1 MSPKPDVSEER
12 KNQILDAAIQV
23 FAKSGFSDARMDD
36 IVQESGIS
44 KGGLYWYFKSKDQLI
59 FAVLDRMIQREF
71 NTFLSEKSEL
81 ESAYDQFMLLID
93 LVEKDMG
100 RFNALMPVL
109 FEFYAMGL
117 RNASIRKMLSKSL
130 QSYIDLIVP
139 ILEQGIAS
147 GEFRSFDPIEG
158 ALAVGA
164 VMEGTILLKGYNP
177 DLVDLHKHIRSGAE
191 LLLKGLLVDPSKGEL
206 KE

>member
-1 MSPKPDVSEER
+1 MSSKPDVSEER

-36 IVQESGIS
+36 IVKESGIS

-59 FAVLDRMIQREF
+59 FAVLNRMVQREF
-71 NTFLSEKSEL
+71 DTFLAEKSKL
-81 ESAYDQFMLLID
+81 NSAYDQFMLLVD

-100 RFNALMPVL
+100 RFDFFMPVL

-117 RNASIRKMLSKSL
+117 RNTSIRKMLSKSL
-130 QSYIDLIVP
+130 QSYMDLVVP

-147 GEFRSFDPIEG
+147 GEFRPFDPLEA

-177 DLVDLHKHIRSGAE
+177 DMVDLNKHIRSGAE
-191 LLLKGLLVDPSKGEL
+191 LLLNGLLAHPSEK
-206 KE
+206 

>member
-1 MSPKPDVSEER
+1 LSPKPDVSEER
-12 KNQILDAAIQV
+12 KNQILDAAINV

-44 KGGLYWYFKSKDQLI
+44 KGGLYWYFKSKDQII

-71 NTFLSEKSEL
+71 DTFLSEKNKL
-81 ESAYDQFMLLID
+81 ESARDQFLLLID

-100 RFNALMPVL
+100 RFNFLMPVL

-117 RNASIRKMLSKSL
+117 RNASVRKMLSKSL

-139 ILEQGIAS
+139 IIEQGIAN
-147 GEFRSFDPIEG
+147 GEFRSCDPIEA

-177 DLVDLHKHIRSGAE
+177 DLVDLNKHIRSGAE
-191 LLLKGLLVDPSKGEL
+191 LLLNGILVNSKNE
-206 KE
+206 